1 MHRAELLAKDQ
12 RIGAFRNELDALLAL
27 VAKTVTN
34 RGKKSQHSPATGSGS
49 RDSELA
55 AAVAELRKSGLVLAK

>member
-12 RIGAFRNELDALLAL
+12 RIGAFRNELDELLSL

-34 RGKKSQHSPATGSGS
+34 RGKKSHSQATGSGS

-55 AAVAELRKSGLVLAK
+55 AVVAELRKSGLVLAK